1 MKKIVCFLCVV
12 FCSVLFLSS
21 CGTKK
26 EIKSIVVDGVKYN
39 SFYIYSF
46 ENANIIDDYKILYKS
61 NVDKP
66 TQDGYVRS
74 NEQLNQGEDVVVWE
88 QFYFKY
94 QDDNATSISSSDIIH
109 CTAKVIKLEKEYTI
123 DLDEDGGRY
132 IITCYSASNNKSDTD
147 LDRLESNSIE
157 KIVLD
162 VPKQDVIIEY
172 NE

>member
-1 MKKIVCFLCVV
+1 MKKVVCFFCIIFFSV
-12 FCSVLFLSS
+12 FIFSS
-21 CGTKK
+21 CGPQK

-74 NEQLNQGEDVVVWE
+74 VERLNKGDDLVVWE
-88 QFYFKY
+88 QFYFAY
-94 QDDNATSISSSDIIH
+94 QDDDATSISSSDIIH
-109 CTAKVIKLEKEYTI
+109 CTAKVIKIEKEYTI
-123 DLDEDGGRY
+123 ELDEDGERY
-132 IITCYSASNNKSDTD
+132 IITCYTASNNKSDTN
-147 LDRLESNSIE
+147 LDRLESDSIE

-162 VPKQDVIIEY
+162 VPKQDVVIEY
-172 NE
+172 YE